1 MARSLGYR
9 RILVPV
15 GDNAESE
22 KAMDLACRLADGR
35 HASITCV
42 SVVEV
47 PPLLPL
53 NAHMLEEEMR
63 AHQLLDRARAVA
75 DSYGVACSPRMVRG
89 REAAR
94 AILDQAAATEAEII
108 VIGAPRKARA
118 GKGAAALGTTVEH
131 VLKRATCRIMV
142 MDATPQAASAMR
154 RTAA

>member
-15 GDNAESE
+15 GDNADSE
-22 KAMDLACRLADGR
+22 KAMDVACRLADGR
-35 HASITCV
+35 RASITCV

-53 NAHMLEEEMR
+53 DAHMLDEETR
-63 AHQLLDRARAVA
+63 AHQLLERARAIA

-94 AILDQAAATEAEII
+94 AILDQATASEVELI
-108 VIGAPRKARA
+108 VIGAPRRARA
-118 GKGAAALGTTVEH
+118 SKGAAALGTTVEH

-142 MDATPQAASAMR
+142 IETTPEAA
-154 RTAA
+154 TAARRAAA

>member
-15 GDNAESE
+15 GNNAESE
-22 KAMDLACRLADGR
+22 KAMDVACRLADGR

-42 SVVEV
+42 TVVEV

-53 NAHMLEEEMR
+53 DAHMLEEETR

-94 AILDQAAATEAEII
+94 AILDQAAASGAEII
-108 VIGAPRKARA
+108 VIGAPRTARA

-142 MDATPQAASAMR
+142 MDAAPKAAAAVR

>member
-9 RILVPV
+9 RILVPL

-22 KAMDLACRLADGR
+22 KAMDMACRLADGR

-42 SVVEV
+42 AVVEV

-53 NAHMLEEEMR
+53 DAHMLDEEMR

-75 DSYGVACSPRMVRG
+75 DSYGVAFSPRTLRS

-94 AILDQAAATEAEII
+94 AILDQAAASGAEII
-108 VIGAPRKARA
+108 VIGAPRKARP

-131 VLKRATCRIMV
+131 VLRRATCRIMV
-142 MDATPQAASAMR
+142 MDAAPRPAAAAR

>member
-1 MARSLGYR
+1 MARALGYR

-22 KAMDLACRLADGR
+22 KAMDLACRLAEGR

-47 PPLLPL
+47 PQLLPL
-53 NAHMLEEEMR
+53 DAYMVDEETR
-63 AHQLLDRARAVA
+63 VHQLLERARAVA
-75 DSYGVACSPRMVRG
+75 DSYGVAFSPRMVRG

-94 AILDQAAATEAEII
+94 AILDQATATEAELI
-108 VIGAPRKARA
+108 VIGAPRKERA

-142 MDATPQAASAMR
+142 IEATPQAASAPR
-154 RTAA
+154 RAAA

>member
-22 KAMDLACRLADGR
+22 KAMDVACRLADGR

-53 NAHMLEEEMR
+53 DAHMFEEERR

-94 AILDQAAATEAEII
+94 AILDQAAATEAEMI

-131 VLKRATCRIMV
+131 VLKRATGRIMV
-142 MDATPQAASAMR
+142 KDAAPQAAAAAG

>member
-22 KAMDLACRLADGR
+22 KAMDVACRLADGR

-47 PPLLPL
+47 PPLLPPD
-53 NAHMLEEEMR
+53 AHMLDEEAR
-63 AHQLLDRARAVA
+63 AHRLLERARAVA
-75 DSYGVACSPRMVRG
+75 DSYGVAFLPRMVRG

-94 AILDQAAATEAEII
+94 AILDQAAATEAELI
-108 VIGAPRKARA
+108 VMGAPRKARA
-118 GKGAAALGTTVEH
+118 GKGAAALGATVEH

-142 MDATPQAASAMR
+142 MDAAPKTAAAAR